1 MFAFILGFMFG
12 GAAGAV
18 LVLALSP
25 KYQYLNNQDIEGNGS
40 VRENENELQSRISE
54 ALAQGKKAAEEKSK
68 ELEQVIRSRRNPGE
82 KA

>member
-1 MFAFILGFMFG
+1 MFAFIIGFMFG

-25 KYQYLNNQDIEGNGS
+25 KYQYLDNQDIESKGS
-40 VRENENELQSRISE
+40 IREREDESQSRISE
-54 ALAQGKKAAEEKSK
+54 ALAHGKKAAEEKTK
-68 ELEQVIRSRRNPGE
+68 ELEQVIRNRRNPGQ